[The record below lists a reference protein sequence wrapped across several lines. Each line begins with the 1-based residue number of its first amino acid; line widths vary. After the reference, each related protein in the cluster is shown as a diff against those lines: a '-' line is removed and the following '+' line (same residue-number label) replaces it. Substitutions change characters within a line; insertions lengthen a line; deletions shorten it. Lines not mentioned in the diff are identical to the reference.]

1 MMTINNVLVIGT
13 GTMGQGIAQWFL
25 QQGLTVEM
33 VDNNYEFALKSREK
47 IITGLETLVSK
58 SKLTDL
64 EVTEMKKELT
74 VKKIDE
80 INTECDLVV
89 EAIIEDKIIKSELF
103 KTLDQKLSKKT
114 IIASNTSSYPITEL
128 GRDLSPE
135 RKKKF
140 LGLHFFN
147 PATIMK
153 LVEVI
158 NGLETDHEIS
168 KNLLEWFNSK
178 GKVAC
183 LCADYPGFIVNRV
196 ARNFYGEALRCV
208 EHYDL
213 SKINEVDEIMK
224 KVGGFKMGP
233 FELMDMIGIDVNLS
247 VTESIYHAFYDEPRF
262 KPHRLQKDMVN
273 ANRLGRKT
281 KQGFYSYDS

>member
-1 MMTINNVLVIGT
+1 MDLKHIVVIGT

-25 QQGLTVEM
+25 QQNLVVEM
-33 VDNNYEFALKSREK
+33 VDSNYEFALKSREK
-47 IITGLETLVSK
+47 IVASLDNLCTKG
-58 SKLTDL
+58 KLSAEAVESL
-64 EVTEMKKELT
+64 KPRLS
-74 VKKIDE
+74 VKKLED
-80 INTECDLVV
+80 INPKANLVI
-89 EAIIEDKIIKSELF
+89 EAIIEDKKAKQDLF
-103 KTLDQKLSKKT
+103 TQLDSILGTDT
-114 IIASNTSSYPITEL
+114 IMASNTSSFPITEL
-128 GRDLSPE
+128 AAHLTE
-135 RKKKF
+135 NRKKNF

-158 NGLETDHEIS
+158 SGIETDTDIS
-168 KNLLEWFNSK
+168 KQLFGWFNQR

-183 LCADYPGFIVNRV
+183 LCADAPGFIVNRV
-196 ARNFYGEALRCV
+196 ARNFYGEALRAV

-213 SKINEVDEIMK
+213 QKIKEVDEVMK

-247 VTESIYHAFYDEPRF
+247 VTESVYRAFFDEPRF

-273 ANRLGRKT
+273 ANRLGRKSN
-281 KQGFYSYDS
+281 KGFYTYDS